1 MSYTFIEHQKN
12 DDRGDSQKGAAN
24 GLPMRRYCHV
34 SEGYAMIDQIL
45 LAVLACVL
53 TCLVAD
59 VTGDGHRVIILRL
72 SKV

>member
-1 MSYTFIEHQKN
+1 LVPWS
-12 DDRGDSQKGAAN
+12 
-24 GLPMRRYCHV
+24 C
-34 SEGYAMIDQIL
+34 
-45 LAVLACVL
+45 LACVL